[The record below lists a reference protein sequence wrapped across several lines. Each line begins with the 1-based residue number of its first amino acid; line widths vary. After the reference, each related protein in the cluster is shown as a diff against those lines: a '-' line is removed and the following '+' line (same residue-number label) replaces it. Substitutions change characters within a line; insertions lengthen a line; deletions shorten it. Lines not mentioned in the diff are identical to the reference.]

1 MYFLSGGPTWTMKDC
16 AAMNLSTTTA
26 TKDEINHRPPL
37 TLTEEMLLNTSY
49 SDIVTNMVSILEN
62 MDFLKDHNSNI
73 HSNIHSNSNSN
84 SNLVHER
91 YHQFAPMAQVSIA
104 ISLLFIVYC
113 IIIVF
118 DDCCLFYRVPIV
130 LQITNVMVHI
140 MILML

>member
-37 TLTEEMLLNTSY
+37 SLTEEMLLNTSY
-49 SDIVTNMVSILEN
+49 AEIVTNMVSILEN
-62 MDFLKDHNSNI
+62 MDFLKDHN
-73 HSNIHSNSNSN
+73 SNIHSNSNSN

-104 ISLLFIVYC
+104 IHCVLYCVLYLTIAVYS
-113 IIIVF
+113 IE
-118 DDCCLFYRVPIV
+118 Y
-130 LQITNVMVHI
+130 Q
-140 MILML
+140 